1 MREAYGVIG
10 SGSASRK
17 VIEASLNDIGLE
29 PMFIVPWYGKITDG
43 LEIVYDWVLDNEA
56 VFAIVAQDGVKE
68 VPKALASRATSVTI
82 VDDVDQHIL
91 ATLKNRE
98 VEGLALVLWDQEK
111 ETYSVSIASHAIDLR
126 LPTLELTNGLVPI
139 ILDEG
144 TPIDSGENEVIPEVP
159 TEVEIEDSL
168 PDLGETSYER
178 ETLEMMPTSLV
189 KRMAKDKGF
198 DPKSKE
204 DAINMLSGSQQI
216 GSIIVLMQDGTE
228 IGFNGTPDLLKKIMD
243 LVVASQKPW

>member
-29 PMFIVPWYGKITDG
+29 PTFIVPWYGKVTEG
-43 LEIVYDWVLDNEA
+43 LEVVYDWVVDNEA
-56 VFAIVAQDGVKE
+56 AFSIVAKDGVKA
-68 VPKALASRATSVTI
+68 VPKVLAGKATSVI
-82 VDDVDQHIL
+82 VVEDVDTHIINS
-91 ATLKNRE
+91 LKNRE
-98 VEGLALVLWDQEK
+98 VEGLALVLWDQDK
-111 ETYSVSIASHAIDLR
+111 ETYSVSIASKAIDLR

-139 ILDEG
+139 VLDD
-144 TPIDSGENEVIPEVP
+144 DSGEPEKA
-159 TEVEIEDSL
+159 EDEL
-168 PDLGETSYER
+168 PDIGEANYER

-204 DAINMLSGSQQI
+204 DAVNMLSGDKSQKI
-216 GSIIVLMQDGTE
+216 GSIIVLMEDGTE
-228 IGFNGTPDLLKKIMD
+228 IGFNGSQELLKKIFD
-243 LVVASQKPW
+243 VVAEHQKPW

>member
-29 PMFIVPWYGKITDG
+29 PVFIVPWYGKVTDG
-43 LEIVYDWVLDNEA
+43 LEAVYDWVVDNEA
-56 VFAIVAQDGVKE
+56 AFSVVAKDGVKA
-68 VPKALASRATSVTI
+68 VPKVLAQKATSVTV
-82 VDDVDQHIL
+82 VDDVDAHIIN
-91 ATLKNRE
+91 ALKNRE

-111 ETYSVSIASHAIDLR
+111 ENYSVSIASKAIDLR

-139 ILDEG
+139 ILDN
-144 TPIDSGENEVIPEVP
+144 DSDEPQEKE
-159 TEVEIEDSL
+159 EEL
-168 PDLGETSYER
+168 PDIGETNYER
-178 ETLEMMPTSLV
+178 ETLEMMPTALV

-204 DAINMLSGSQQI
+204 EAVNMLSGQHEQKV
-216 GSIIVLMQDGTE
+216 GSIIVLMEDGTE
-228 IGFNGTPDLLKKIMD
+228 IGFNGGQEILKKIME
-243 LVVASQKPW
+243 VVVEHAQKW

>member
-29 PMFIVPWYGKITDG
+29 PMFIVPWYGKVTDG
-43 LEIVYDWVLDNEA
+43 LEAVYDWVVDNEA
-56 VFAIVAQDGVKE
+56 VFSIVAKDGVKA
-68 VPKALASRATSVTI
+68 VPKLLAEKATSVTV
-82 VDDVDQHIL
+82 VDDVDTHIINS
-91 ATLKNRE
+91 LKNRE

-111 ETYSVSIASHAIDLR
+111 ETYSVSIASKAIDLR

-139 ILDEG
+139 ILDDEAEG
-144 TPIDSGENEVIPEVP
+144 
-159 TEVEIEDSL
+159 VEEAETSDEQL
-168 PDLGETSYER
+168 PDIGETNYER
-178 ETLEMMPTSLV
+178 ETLEMMPTALV

-204 DAINMLSGSQQI
+204 DAVNMLSNQKPESSENI

-228 IGFNGTPDLLKKIMD
+228 IGFNGGQDLLKKIMEV
-243 LVVASQKPW
+243 VVAHAKPW

>member
-29 PMFIVPWYGKITDG
+29 PTFIVPWYGKVTEG
-43 LEIVYDWVLDNEA
+43 LEVVYDWVVDNEA
-56 VFAIVAQDGVKE
+56 AFSIVAKDGVKA
-68 VPKALASRATSVTI
+68 VPKVLASKATSVI
-82 VDDVDQHIL
+82 VVEDVDTHIIN
-91 ATLKNRE
+91 TLKNRE
-98 VEGLALVLWDQEK
+98 VEGLALVLWDQDK
-111 ETYSVSIASHAIDLR
+111 ETYSVSIASKAIDLR

-139 ILDEG
+139 VLDD
-144 TPIDSGENEVIPEVP
+144 DSGEPEKA
-159 TEVEIEDSL
+159 EDEL
-168 PDLGETSYER
+168 PDIGEANYER

-204 DAINMLSGSQQI
+204 DAVNMLSGDKSQKI
-216 GSIIVLMQDGTE
+216 GSIIVLMEDGTE
-228 IGFNGTPDLLKKIMD
+228 IGFNGSQELLKKIFD
-243 LVVASQKPW
+243 VVAEHQKPW

>member
-29 PMFIVPWYGKITDG
+29 PTFIVPWYGKVTEG
-43 LEIVYDWVLDNEA
+43 LEVVYDWVVDNEA
-56 VFAIVAQDGVKE
+56 AFSVVAKDAVKA
-68 VPKALASRATSVTI
+68 VPKVLASKATSVI
-82 VDDVDQHIL
+82 VVEDVDTHIIN
-91 ATLKNRE
+91 TLKNRE
-98 VEGLALVLWDQEK
+98 VEGLALVLWDQDK
-111 ETYSVSIASHAIDLR
+111 ETYSVSIASKAIDLR

-139 ILDEG
+139 VLDD
-144 TPIDSGENEVIPEVP
+144 DSSEPEKA
-159 TEVEIEDSL
+159 EEEL
-168 PDLGETSYER
+168 PDIGEANYER

-204 DAINMLSGSQQI
+204 DAVNMLSGNSPHKI
-216 GSIIVLMQDGTE
+216 GSVIVLMEDGTE
-228 IGFNGTPDLLKKIMD
+228 IGFNGSQELLRKIFD
-243 LVVASQKPW
+243 VVAEHQKPW

>member
-29 PMFIVPWYGKITDG
+29 PVFILPWYGKVTDG
-43 LEIVYDWVLDNEA
+43 LEAVYDWVIDNEA
-56 VFAIVAQDGVKE
+56 AFSIVAQDGVKA
-68 VPKALASRATSVTI
+68 VPKALAQKASSVTV
-82 VDDVDQHIL
+82 VDDVDSHIISN
-91 ATLKNRE
+91 LKNRE
-98 VEGLALVLWDQEK
+98 VEGLALVLWDQDK
-111 ETYSVSIASHAIDLR
+111 ENYSVSIASRAIDLR

-139 ILDEG
+139 ILDN
-144 TPIDSGENEVIPEVP
+144 DSDE
-159 TEVEIEDSL
+159 TEEKEEEL
-168 PDLGETSYER
+168 PDLGEANYER
-178 ETLEMMPTSLV
+178 ETLEMMPTALV

-204 DAINMLSGSQQI
+204 DAVNMLSGGEDPSKVV

-228 IGFNGTPDLLKKIMD
+228 IGFNGDPTILKKLMD
-243 LVVASQKPW
+243 VIVESQKPW

>member
-29 PMFIVPWYGKITDG
+29 PTFIVPWYGKVTEG
-43 LEIVYDWVLDNEA
+43 LEVVYDWVVDNEA
-56 VFAIVAQDGVKE
+56 AFSIVAKDGVKA
-68 VPKALASRATSVTI
+68 VPKVLASKATSVI
-82 VDDVDQHIL
+82 VVEDVDTHIIN
-91 ATLKNRE
+91 TLKNRE
-98 VEGLALVLWDQEK
+98 VEGLALVLWDQDK
-111 ETYSVSIASHAIDLR
+111 ETYSVSIASKAIDLR

-139 ILDEG
+139 VLDD
-144 TPIDSGENEVIPEVP
+144 DSGEPEKA
-159 TEVEIEDSL
+159 EEEL
-168 PDLGETSYER
+168 PDIGEANYER

-204 DAINMLSGSQQI
+204 DAVNMLAGDQPQKI
-216 GSIIVLMQDGTE
+216 GSVIVLMEDGTE
-228 IGFNGTPDLLKKIMD
+228 IGFNGSQELLRKIFD
-243 LVVASQKPW
+243 LVAEHQKPW

>member
-17 VIEASLNDIGLE
+17 VIEASLDDIGLE
-29 PMFIVPWYGKITDG
+29 PTFIIPWYGKVTDG
-43 LEIVYDWVLDNEA
+43 LEAVYDWVVNNEA
-56 VFAIVAQDGVKE
+56 VFSIVAKDGVRAVSKI
-68 VPKALASRATSVTI
+68 LAEKATSVTV
-82 VDDVDQHIL
+82 VDDVDQHIIN
-91 ATLKNRE
+91 TLKNRE

-111 ETYSVSIASHAIDLR
+111 ETYSVSIASKAIDLR

-139 ILDEG
+139 ILDEES
-144 TPIDSGENEVIPEVP
+144 TEEPIE
-159 TEVEIEDSL
+159 TEEAEEGL
-168 PDLGETSYER
+168 PDIGEASYER
-178 ETLEMMPTSLV
+178 ETLEMMPTALV

-204 DAINMLSGSQQI
+204 EAVNMLANPSPEVSENI

-228 IGFNGTPDLLKKIMD
+228 IGFNGGQDLLKKIMEV
-243 LVVASQKPW
+243 VVAHAKPW

>member
-17 VIEASLNDIGLE
+17 VIEASLDDIGLE
-29 PMFIVPWYGKITDG
+29 PTFIIPWYGKVTDG
-43 LEIVYDWVLDNEA
+43 LEAVYDWVVNNEA
-56 VFAIVAQDGVKE
+56 VFSIVAKDGVRAVSKI
-68 VPKALASRATSVTI
+68 LADKATSVTV
-82 VDDVDQHIL
+82 VDDVDQHIIN
-91 ATLKNRE
+91 TLKNRE

-111 ETYSVSIASHAIDLR
+111 ETYSVSIASKAIDLR

-139 ILDEG
+139 ILDDE
-144 TPIDSGENEVIPEVP
+144 S
-159 TEVEIEDSL
+159 TEESTDTEEAEDGL
-168 PDLGETSYER
+168 PDIGETSYER
-178 ETLEMMPTSLV
+178 ETLEMMPTALV

-204 DAINMLSGSQQI
+204 DAVNMLANPQSEVSENI

-228 IGFNGTPDLLKKIMD
+228 IGFNGGQDLLKKIMEV
-243 LVVASQKPW
+243 VVAHAKPW